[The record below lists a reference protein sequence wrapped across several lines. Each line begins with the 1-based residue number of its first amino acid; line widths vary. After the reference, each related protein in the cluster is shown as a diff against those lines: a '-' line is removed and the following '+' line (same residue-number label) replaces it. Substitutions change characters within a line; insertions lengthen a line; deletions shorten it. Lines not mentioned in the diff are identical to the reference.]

1 MALVQDDHV
10 VQALAADAPDQPF
23 HVGILPWALRGDHNF
38 CDPHVSHPLPKRG
51 AVDPVPVAEEIPRG
65 LIPREGV
72 HHLLRGPLCGGMF
85 CDIDMD
91 DTAPFMGQDD
101 QDKEHRTNRVTIL
114 LTPVRM

>member
-51 AVDPVPVAEEIPRG
+51 AVDPVPIMEEIPRG
-65 LIPREGV
+65 LIPRKGV
-72 HHLLRGPLCGGMF
+72 HDLLRCPLRRRVFGDVEMH
-85 CDIDMD
+85 D
-91 DTAPFMGQDD
+91 PSPVMGQDE
-101 QDKEHRTNRVTIL
+101 QHEEHGVGHRRHDKEVQGD
-114 LTPVRM
+114 